1 MKTYKINT
9 EHIIY
14 VDSYEQGELNQVNA
28 YSLDKEI
35 KAESPKQAIEKYFK
49 DFLYYSFSWAG
60 AVLPHEEE
68 ETEEKNILHYSV
80 LVDEEN
86 CEASETE
93 VNDWKQEEKV
103 LYHNDIFLTIHE
115 LKEVEIIY

>member
-14 VDSYEQGELNQVNA
+14 VDSYEEGELNQVNA
-28 YSLDKEI
+28 YSLDKEV
-35 KAESPKQAIEKYFK
+35 KADSPKQAIEKYYE
-49 DFLYYSFSWAG
+49 DFLYYSFSWGG
-60 AVLPHEEE
+60 ALLPHEEE
-68 ETEEKNILHYSV
+68 ETEEKNTLHYSV

-93 VNDWKQEEKV
+93 VNEWKQEEKV
-103 LYHNDIFLTIHE
+103 LYSNNIFLTIHE